1 MEYVVIKALED
12 GVNVLS
18 IISNEGVPVL
28 NERLDEGEI
37 FLLMLSEGYL
47 GVRIRGKAEID
58 TTHGKVIGESKILFS

>member
-18 IISNEGVPVL
+18 ITSNEGAPVL

-37 FLLMLSEGYL
+37 FLLILNADYL
-47 GVRIRGKAEID
+47 GIRIRGKAEVD
-58 TTHGKVIGESKILFS
+58 TVHGKATGDSKILFH

>member
-28 NERLDEGEI
+28 NERLDEGEV
-37 FLLMLSEGYL
+37 FLLQLTEGYL
-47 GVRIRGKAEID
+47 GIRIRGKAEID
-58 TTHGKVIGESKILFS
+58 TVHGKVFGESKILFS